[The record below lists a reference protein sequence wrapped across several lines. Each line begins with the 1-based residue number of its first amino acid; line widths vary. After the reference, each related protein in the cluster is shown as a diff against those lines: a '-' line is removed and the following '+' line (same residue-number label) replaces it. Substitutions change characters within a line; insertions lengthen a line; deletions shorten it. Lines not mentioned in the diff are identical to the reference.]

1 MLRQI
6 KKGDGF
12 DMGEEDEKNTVEA
25 KREEGVSETIKGKDW
40 TRILFVILLSIVLY
54 LEVVYATFLLVLV
67 NVVLYLI
74 KGSVDTRIVNICDA
88 LITVVSGTLRYI
100 LFRTDDK
107 PWPLSPWPAKEV
119 TTSNDSTATAQA
131 VAEKREEEGGEEPSK
146 D

>member
-1 MLRQI
+1 MS
-6 KKGDGF
+6 
-12 DMGEEDEKNTVEA
+12 EEDEKNTVEA
-25 KREEGVSETIKGKDW
+25 KREESLSETIKGKDW
-40 TRILFVILLSIVLY
+40 KRILFVILLSIILY

-67 NVVLYLI
+67 NVVLYVF
-74 KGSVDTRIVNICDA
+74 KGSVDIRIVNICDA

-107 PWPLSPWPAKEV
+107 PWPLSPWPATEV

-131 VAEKREEEGGEEPSK
+131 VAEKRQEEGGEEPSK